1 MHSMTE
7 PSAQSYAPAAS
18 RYDHRELY
26 GTDAFRVDTVCAL
39 IVLAVR
45 DGGTEIVVANA
56 AHRHLFEA
64 ALSEAGVDIDWA
76 QRAGRYLAFDAVGLL
91 TRFMIDGRPDAALF
105 RETIGSVLRDASHSG
120 RQIGV
125 YSEMG
130 AVLSDDGDEN
140 AALALE
146 HLWNCLARL
155 HQFQL
160 LRAYPD
166 LGPRTAAMSSELV
179 RSRNRDD
186 AAATGR
192 TYQTKLGDKAIRVVP
207 AWARQLRR
215 QRSSAPSAAT
225 TAGRI
230 DRQRSHDPPAARA
243 PAAPIRVLVVDDSS
257 MIRLV
262 LRHSLG
268 ASDHFEVIGEAV
280 DGRDGIDQA
289 ASKQPDIILL
299 DCKMPV
305 MDGMEALAHL
315 ASCSPR
321 SLIIMLSANVADST
335 GPRALAAGA
344 HSYIEKNQ
352 QFDALLSQITA
363 AWESWA
369 IRADLPG
376 RPNP

>member
-1 MHSMTE
+1 MTE
-7 PSAQSYAPAAS
+7 PSAQSHAPAAS

-56 AHRHLFEA
+56 AHRHVFEA
-64 ALSEAGVDIDWA
+64 ALSEAGVDVDWA

-91 TRFMIDGRPDAALF
+91 TRFMIEGRPDAALF

-130 AVLSDDGDEN
+130 VVLSDDGDDN

-146 HLWNCLARL
+146 GLWIDLARL

-160 LRAYPD
+160 LRAYPG
-166 LGPRTAAMSSELV
+166 LQPRTAAMSSELV
-179 RSRNRDD
+179 RPRNRDGG
-186 AAATGR
+186 AATGR
-192 TYQTKLGDKAIRVVP
+192 AYQTKLGDKAIRVVP

-215 QRSSAPSAAT
+215 QRSSALPAAA

-230 DRQRSHDPPAARA
+230 DRQRSHDPPATMA
-243 PAAPIRVLVVDDSS
+243 PAVPLRVLVVDDSS

-262 LRHSLG
+262 VRHCLG
-268 ASDHFEVIGEAV
+268 DSDRFEVIGEAV

-289 ASKQPDIILL
+289 ATKQPDIILV
-299 DCKMPV
+299 DCRMPV
-305 MDGMEALAHL
+305 MDGLEAIPHL

-321 SLIIMLSANVADST
+321 SLIIMLSANVADT
-335 GPRALAAGA
+335 GAQALAAGA
-344 HSYIEKNQ
+344 YRCIEKNQ
-352 QFDALLSQITA
+352 QCDGLLRQITA

-369 IRADLPG
+369 IRTDPSS
-376 RPNP
+376 RPNS